1 MVSEKELYVEIEPG
15 EYKQNKA
22 NVLGA
27 QADLLSSVRH
37 LQKLGKLKAQ
47 KNNLKTHLYNL
58 FESIKESLEVLEEQ
72 MPGPHLP
79 KSIAQ
84 IPERQEKDI
93 LEQYD
98 EKEMRIE
105 QELKEIREKLRVL
118 NG

>member
-1 MVSEKELYVEIEPG
+1 MVSEKELYVAIEPD
-15 EYKQNKA
+15 EYRKNKA
-22 NVLGA
+22 SVLST

-58 FESIKESLEVLEEQ
+58 FESIKENLEVLEEQ
-72 MPGPHLP
+72 MPSPHLP
-79 KSIAQ
+79 KSISQ
-84 IPERQEKDI
+84 IPERQEKDAF
-93 LEQYD
+93 EQYD

-118 NG
+118 NA